1 MRRMGPSCPSA
12 MKPRVVV
19 RSGAHA
25 RHSQVLTQVQV
36 RSPRSIPATETSQRC
51 EIFLLVPRMCKS
63 LVVLGYVARAH
74 PDRELDPRFHTDV
87 AGRRLR

>member
-12 MKPRVVV
+12 MKSSGVV
-19 RSGAHA
+19 RSSAHA
-25 RHSQVLTQVQV
+25 RHSQGLTEVQV

-51 EIFLLVPRMCKS
+51 AIFLLVPRMCKS
-63 LVVLGYVARAH
+63 LGVLGYVASAH